1 MSKQTNPQASEAERL
16 LSQYRNRL
24 AMEGWIKSALC
35 GLTVGF
41 VLHILYTL
49 VCLVFG
55 IKLFWVGILLF
66 ALGAATTPLFY
77 FARFKNST
85 RQVASRVD
93 TLGLE
98 ERVLTMAQLEGD
110 DSFMARR
117 QREDTIH
124 ALKTVNAS
132 LLKLA
137 VSVPLI
143 VLCATTCV
151 LSATAVTANA
161 LVDKSLIEIVDEAKK
176 DADTSSYEVV
186 YGVKDELGGVVV
198 GELSQTIKAGQTGS
212 PVQAIA
218 DDGYVFVGWT
228 DGFES
233 PFRADAN
240 VRESFRVSAVFV
252 LIDEEDLPDP
262 TDNDSDSDSGDG
274 PKGTTPMPG
283 DGPTNSDQDSLTD
296 PDQGGGSGEG
306 GGAGGSSAPS
316 SQIVDGQTY
325 YGNEYSGSLSDAQDA
340 MNGNTDMSDGQTDA
354 IGDYFSNIAK

>member
-1 MSKQTNPQASEAERL
+1 MSKQENARTQTSEAERL
-16 LSQYRNRL
+16 LAQYRTRL
-24 AMEGWIKSALC
+24 ATEGWIKAALC

-41 VLHILYTL
+41 AMHFLYTF

-55 IKLFWVGILLF
+55 IKMFWVGALLF

-77 FARFKNST
+77 FTRFKKSI

-132 LLKLA
+132 LIKLA

-161 LVDKSLIEIVDEAKK
+161 VVDESLIQYFSGVKNDEA
-176 DADTSSYEVV
+176 ASYTVS
-186 YGVKDELGGVVV
+186 YKVKDDTGGVIA
-198 GELSQTIKAGQTGS
+198 GTLDQTIKTGQTGS

-218 DDGYVFVGWT
+218 NDGYVFVGWT
-228 DGFES
+228 DGFE
-233 PFRADAN
+233 PAFRADAD
-240 VRESFRVSAVFV
+240 VHEDFIVYAVFMP
-252 LIDEEDLPDP
+252 IDEQDLPDP
-262 TDNDSDSDSGDG
+262 DDSDDPQPGEPGESQAKPSDSDKKPSDN
-274 PKGTTPMPG
+274 PG
-283 DGPTNSDQDSLTD
+283 DPSED
-296 PDQGGGSGEG
+296 GGTGEG

-316 SQIVDGQTY
+316 NQVIDGQTY
-325 YGNEYSGSLSDAQDA
+325 YGNEYGNSLSDAQDA
-340 MNGNTDMSDGQTDA
+340 MNGNTDMSKGQTDA
-354 IGDYFSNIAK
+354 IGDYFGNIAK

>member
-1 MSKQTNPQASEAERL
+1 MSKQTNARTQTSEAERL
-16 LSQYRNRL
+16 LAQYRTRL
-24 AMEGWIKSALC
+24 ATEGWIKSALC

-41 VLHILYTL
+41 VLNLLYTL

-55 IKLFWVGILLF
+55 IKMFWVGILLF
-66 ALGAATTPLFY
+66 ALGTATTPIFY
-77 FARFKNST
+77 FARFKKSM

-132 LLKLA
+132 LIKLA

-161 LVDKSLIEIVDEAKK
+161 MVDVSLIQYISETKNG
-176 DADTSSYEVV
+176 DASSYTVN
-186 YGVKDELGGVVV
+186 YKVKDDVGGVIA
-198 GELSQTIKAGQTGS
+198 GPLNQTIKAGQTGE

-218 DDGYVFVGWT
+218 NDGYVFVGWS

-233 PFRADAN
+233 AFRADAD
-240 VRESFRVSAVFV
+240 VSADFIAYAIFTP
-252 LIDEEDLPDP
+252 IDEQDLPDP
-262 TDNDSDSDSGDG
+262 NDSDDPQPGEPGENQTKPSDSDKN
-274 PKGTTPMPG
+274 PSDNPG
-283 DGPTNSDQDSLTD
+283 DPSEDAGT
-296 PDQGGGSGEG
+296 GEG

-316 SQIVDGQTY
+316 NQVIDGQTY
-325 YGNEYSGSLSDAQDA
+325 YGNEYGNSLSDAQDA
-340 MNGNTDMSDGQTDA
+340 MNGNTDMSEGQTDA

>member
-1 MSKQTNPQASEAERL
+1 MSKQTHAQASEAERL

-24 AMEGWIKSALC
+24 AAEGWIKSALC

-66 ALGAATTPLFY
+66 ALGAATIPLFY
-77 FARFKNST
+77 FTRFKNST

-117 QREDTIH
+117 QREDTIQ

-132 LLKLA
+132 LLKIA

-143 VLCATTCV
+143 VLCATTCA

-161 LVDKSLIEIVDEAKK
+161 LMDKSLIEIVDKAKR

-186 YGVKDELGGVVV
+186 YDVKDELGGVIF

-233 PFRADAN
+233 AFRADAN
-240 VRESFRVSAVFV
+240 VRESFRVAAVFV
-252 LIDEEDLPDP
+252 PIDEEDLPDP
-262 TDNDSDSDSGDG
+262 SDNDDDSGNG
-274 PKGTTPMPG
+274 PKGTTPMLG
-283 DGPTNSDQDSLTD
+283 EGPTSGDQDSLTD
-296 PDQGGGSGEG
+296 PDQGGGPGEG

-316 SQIVDGQTY
+316 NQVVDGQTY
-325 YGNEYSGSLSDAQDA
+325 YGNEYGNSLSDAQDA
-340 MNGNTDMSDGQTDA
+340 MNGNTDLSGGQSDA
-354 IGDYFSNIAK
+354 IGDYFNNIAK